1 MPTRAGQSP
10 TGPFQAFSHTMAQ
23 QKPGLHKWG
32 SCGSLGSMTKEH
44 NRDVEREERL
54 KVYELGFHFVPT
66 LSEDDVTVKF
76 SELKSFVEKLGG
88 EFISEDAPKP
98 MNLAYEISKTVKAV
112 KKWYKNSYFGWVKFA
127 LVPEEVEVLE
137 KQVKEFDPILR
148 YLLISTV
155 RENTMATVARER
167 NGKNDRS
174 DASEDS
180 SPETKADA
188 LENADDAAPA
198 DAVAAE
204 VSENLEA

>member
-1 MPTRAGQSP
+1 M
-10 TGPFQAFSHTMAQ
+10 
-23 QKPGLHKWG
+23 QKPEIYGNLVP
-32 SCGSLGSMTKEH
+32 MTKEH

-98 MNLAYEISKTVKAV
+98 INLAYDISKTVKAV
-112 KKWYKNSYFGWVKFA
+112 KKWYKNAYFGWIKFT
-127 LVPEEVEVLE
+127 LVPDEIEALE
-137 KQVKEFDPILR
+137 KQVKEFEPVLR

-155 RENTMATVARER
+155 RENTMAEEARER
-167 NGKNDRS
+167 SGRNGRT

-180 SPETKADA
+180 SEETEKALPLD
-188 LENADDAAPA
+188 NTDTAA
-198 DAVAAE
+198 AVDTEAAE

>member
-1 MPTRAGQSP
+1 
-10 TGPFQAFSHTMAQ
+10 MALEL
-23 QKPGLHKWG
+23 PSLDLHKWR
-32 SCGSLGSMTKEH
+32 SCGNLVPMTKEH

-98 MNLAYEISKTVKAV
+98 INLAYDISKTVKAV
-112 KKWYKNSYFGWVKFA
+112 KKWYKNAYFGWIKFT
-127 LVPEEVEVLE
+127 LVPEEIEALE
-137 KQVKEFDPILR
+137 KQVKEYEPVLR

-155 RENTMATVARER
+155 RENTMAEAPRER
-167 NGKNDRS
+167 NGKNGRTDTS
-174 DASEDS
+174 DESSEGTTA
-180 SPETKADA
+180 EA
-188 LENADDAAPA
+188 LEKTDDAAAPEA
-198 DAVAAE
+198 AAE

>member
-1 MPTRAGQSP
+1 
-10 TGPFQAFSHTMAQ
+10 
-23 QKPGLHKWG
+23 
-32 SCGSLGSMTKEH
+32 MTKEH

-98 MNLAYEISKTVKAV
+98 INLAYDISKTVKAV
-112 KKWYKNSYFGWVKFA
+112 KKWYKNAYFGWIKFT
-127 LVPEEVEVLE
+127 LVPEDIEALE
-137 KQVKEFDPILR
+137 KQVKEFEPVLR
-148 YLLISTV
+148 YLLIGTV
-155 RENTMATVARER
+155 RESTLAEEPRER
-167 NGKNDRS
+167 IGRNGRD

-180 SPETKADA
+180 SPEAIEGDNNEAKAKALDNTDA
-188 LENADDAAPA
+188 TG
-198 DAVAAE
+198 

>member
-1 MPTRAGQSP
+1 
-10 TGPFQAFSHTMAQ
+10 
-23 QKPGLHKWG
+23 
-32 SCGSLGSMTKEH
+32 MTKEH

-98 MNLAYEISKTVKAV
+98 INLAYDISKTVKAV
-112 KKWYKNSYFGWVKFA
+112 KKWYKNAYFGWIKFT
-127 LVPEEVEVLE
+127 LVPEDIEALE
-137 KQVKEFDPILR
+137 KQVKEYEPVLR

-155 RENTMATVARER
+155 SESTLAEAPRER
-167 NGKNDRS
+167 NGKNGRTDTS
-174 DASEDS
+174 DESSEGTTA
-180 SPETKADA
+180 EA
-188 LENADDAAPA
+188 LEKTDDAAAPEA
-198 DAVAAE
+198 AAE

>member
-1 MPTRAGQSP
+1 MHNSQTYGNLVR
-10 TGPFQAFSHTMAQ
+10 
-23 QKPGLHKWG
+23 
-32 SCGSLGSMTKEH
+32 MTKEH

-98 MNLAYEISKTVKAV
+98 INLAYDVSKTVKAV
-112 KKWYKNSYFGWVKFA
+112 KKWYKNAYFGWIKFT
-127 LVPEEVEVLE
+127 LVPEDIEALE
-137 KQVKEFDPILR
+137 KQVKEFEPVLR

-155 RENTMATVARER
+155 RESTLAEEPRER
-167 NGKNDRS
+167 IGRNGRT

-180 SPETKADA
+180 SEELAAEGEGETKKPKAKAKAQDKT
-188 LENADDAAPA
+188 E

-204 VSENLEA
+204 ADTAEAVA